1 MKLNQIV
8 IPAQQLMVSPD
19 QSKGQI
25 RRFHRVEVAGD
36 ANETTEHIPHRLSK
50 VAAPALKKKS
60 CVQLRLK

>member
-1 MKLNQIV
+1 
-8 IPAQQLMVSPD
+8 MVSPD

-25 RRFHRVEVAGD
+25 RRFHRVEVVGD
-36 ANETTEHIPHRLSK
+36 ANETTEHIPHQLSK